1 MRHTINYETAKKA
14 AELTETIAS
23 MRNPKF
29 YTQIDYNPQTGEVFC
44 CGIKDETRRT
54 LNKMSN
60 SPYTVHIGIFDK
72 AQTPQDIM
80 AKIRI
85 KLLTLSE
92 IFESVYKEIAKEE
105 AENETAQIPFS

>member
-1 MRHTINYETAKKA
+1 MKHTTNYDTAKKA

-29 YTQIDYNPQTGEVFC
+29 YTQIDYNTQTGEVFS
-44 CGIKDETRRT
+44 CGIKDETRKT

-60 SPYTVHIGIFDK
+60 SPYTIHIGIFDS
-72 AQTPQDIM
+72 AQTTQNIM

-85 KLLTLSE
+85 KLATLYE
-92 IFESVYKEIAKEE
+92 MFESIYKEVTNDE
-105 AENETAQIPFS
+105 AENEASQIPFS

>member
-1 MRHTINYETAKKA
+1 MRQTINYETAKKA
-14 AELTETIAS
+14 SELTETIAT

-44 CGIKDETRRT
+44 CGIKDETRKT

-60 SPYTVHIGIFDK
+60 SPYTIHIGIFDK
-72 AQTPQDIM
+72 AQTTQDIM

-85 KLLTLSE
+85 KLATLSE
-92 IFESVYKEIAKEE
+92 IFESIYKEMAKEE
-105 AENETAQIPFS
+105 AENEASQVPFS